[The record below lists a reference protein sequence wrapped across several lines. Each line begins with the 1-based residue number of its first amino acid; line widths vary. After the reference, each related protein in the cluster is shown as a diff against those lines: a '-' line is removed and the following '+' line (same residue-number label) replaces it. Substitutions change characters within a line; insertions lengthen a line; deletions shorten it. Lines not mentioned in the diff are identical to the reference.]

1 MADSPRSPFDQIR
14 SIRLRL
20 VKPRW
25 LMLAL
30 AAGVAAM
37 GVGTWAQHAGQTD
50 SPPNFDIRTDRALNT
65 SGYVSRFQPP
75 QSIADLPA
83 RRAGALAQLKRSVP
97 DLEVE
102 VSPALGTP
110 ELVGVRAGFGFLT
123 GASADRVGT
132 LRAFLTAY
140 GDVYGLSQAQAASL
154 EVIAD
159 YVNPAGNMAWVE
171 LQQRFNGIPV
181 FQGLIRGAFTA
192 QGELGRTTG
201 VLAAGVQPG
210 MLSAAPG
217 MGAGEALARAAATV
231 PGRLPASAFRARGT
245 DAIGRATFGDTHDIA
260 RAWLVYFPLMPGV
273 ARLAWATEVMSEPD
287 AFLILV
293 DAEDGTLLYRK
304 NLTEYQTQAATYSV
318 YNDDSPA
325 PMSPTTAL
333 PGSGLQAPMILR
345 TLFTLIGNEGVNAF
359 NNLGWMTDGLNETA
373 GNNVQAGLDL
383 APPEGIE
390 ATVPGVARVFNFPY
404 NPGPGN
410 PPPGDS
416 PAGASYRNGEVTDM
430 FFWTNVYHDRLYL
443 LGFNELAR
451 NFQNDN
457 FGRGGAQNDRV
468 LAEGQDSSGTDNAN
482 FSTPTD
488 GGSGRMQ
495 MYIFTG
501 PTPDRTS
508 ALDHDVLLHE
518 LTHGTSNRLHNNATG
533 LTATMSRGMGEG
545 WSDFYGRSILS
556 SADEDPDGIYSTG
569 GWVTYHLGGPTYTD
583 NYYYGIRRFP
593 YAVRSKVGANG
604 LPHNPL
610 TFADL
615 DPTQVNLNDGAFPRG
630 PFGSGLAFQVHNIGE
645 IWASALFEVRALFI
659 KRLGHALGNQRI
671 LQFVTDGMK
680 LDPVNPTLLQGRDS
694 ILAAASLAGN
704 AADIEDIWTG
714 FAIRGMGY
722 SAQVLNATTGSVIE
736 AFDVPG
742 IKDSPPMSL
751 VGESIP
757 NGAFDSGETVT
768 VSLCI
773 TNTALSPSGS
783 VLGTVLATGGV
794 ASPSP
799 AQSFGAVAPAGN
811 VCRNYTFIVAA
822 GCGQGLTVTLQAQET
837 GGLTRHLQYTAG
849 VGTLAPSMVESFDGV
864 AAPVLPAG
872 WSTSLIGGAAN
883 PWVTSVVAPH
893 TPPNRVFAANP
904 ATTSDNALLSAVIAM
919 PATPSV
925 LVFRNNYNTEAGG
938 PGDPNFYDGG
948 VLEISINGGAFTDI
962 VTAGG
967 VFSIG
972 GYNATIFAL
981 DTNPLAGRQAWAGN
995 SGGYIQTQLLMPPA
1009 AAGQNVVLRWRL
1021 GTDSIVG
1028 ATGWAIDTLGLFGIT
1043 CASQP
1048 PIITTQPQSQ
1058 VVMSGNAAT
1067 LTVVAGGSGVLT
1079 YQWYAGLSG
1088 DLSSPIGGAT
1098 SASYTT
1104 PALVA
1109 AANYW
1114 VRVTNG
1120 AGNTNST
1127 TAAIT
1132 IGPGLGAELVQN
1144 GNFNG
1149 GLANW
1154 AVFEEPNIQWNITAG
1169 VFQYW
1174 RQNPGVGSTQAV
1186 VFQQTGQPV
1195 AARTALQASFRVGN
1209 SSSARKRISV
1219 LIIDSDFSDI
1229 TVCTFWLAPGSPMS
1243 LYTMNTHTTKAW
1255 TNAAIYFY
1263 AATKGQDGGFYQLDD
1278 VSLSHQPALPT
1289 NRTDCID
1296 PFAPAPTGGPAGPE
1310 LIANGHFQVGGLSSW
1325 ASFGSLT
1332 WQVEGGVLEF
1342 FRPAPLP
1349 TPAGVVF
1356 QQTGV
1361 PMVTGDI
1368 YTATF
1373 QFGNSSG
1380 VWKRVTV
1387 LIQEADFSDLIAC
1400 TFWLSPGQPLRD
1412 YTMQGFTTKAWTNA
1426 TLAIYGGT
1434 VGTNTWTRVDNVTF
1448 KRTPA
1453 ASVFGTTCIEPVVA
1467 PFAEGDAGRTGGTSA
1482 APETVRDG
1490 GVTGGDGTDPPLRAT
1505 VQDAGIEAIYWDRPI
1520 DLTNASSAELSF
1532 DSSLAAASSSGHVQV
1547 SRDGM
1552 TWRTVTEVPAIEDR
1566 VSVDLSP
1573 FAGEVVYVRF
1583 VLAPRT
1589 LLRSRP
1595 DSWTIDNLALRVR

>member
-1 MADSPRSPFDQIR
+1 MADTPRSPFEQIR

-25 LMLAL
+25 LMLTL

-37 GVGTWAQHAGQTD
+37 GVGTWAQYAPQTD
-50 SPPNFDIRTDRALNT
+50 SPPNFDIRTDREMNT

-75 QSIADLPA
+75 QSMADLPGKQ
-83 RRAGALAQLKRSVP
+83 AGALAQLKRSVP
-97 DLEVE
+97 NLEIE
-102 VSPALGTP
+102 VSAALGTV
-110 ELVGVRAGFGFLT
+110 ELVGVRPGFGFLT
-123 GASADRVGT
+123 GASADRAGT
-132 LRAFLTAY
+132 MRAFLTAY
-140 GDVYGLSQAQAASL
+140 ADVYGLSQAQVASL
-154 EVIAD
+154 DVIAD
-159 YVNPAGNMAWVE
+159 YVNPAGNVGWVE
-171 LQQRFNGIPV
+171 LEQRFNGIPV

-192 QGELGRTTG
+192 QGELARTTG
-201 VLAAGVQPG
+201 VVAAGVEPG
-210 MLSAAPG
+210 MLSTAPG

-231 PGRLPASAFRARGT
+231 PGRLPASAFRARGR
-245 DAIGRATFGDTHDIA
+245 DAIGRETFGDTRDIA
-260 RAWLVYFPLMPGV
+260 KAWLVYFPLMPGV
-273 ARLAWATEVMSEPD
+273 ARLAWATEIMSEPD
-287 AFLILV
+287 AFLILM
-293 DAEDGTLLYRK
+293 DAQDGTLLYRK
-304 NLTEYQTQAATYSV
+304 NLTEYQTQTATYSV
-318 YNDDSPA
+318 YNNDSPA
-325 PMSPTTAL
+325 PMSPSTVL
-333 PGSGLQAPMILR
+333 PGSGTQAPMITR
-345 TLFTLIGNEGVNAF
+345 TLLTLIGNEGPNAF

-383 APPEGIE
+383 VGPDGIE

-443 LGFNELAR
+443 LGFNEISR
-451 NFQNDN
+451 NFQSDN

-468 LAEGQDSSGTDNAN
+468 LAEGQDSSGTNNAN

-501 PTPDRTS
+501 PDPDRTS
-508 ALDHDVLLHE
+508 AIDHDVLLHE

-533 LTATMSRGMGEG
+533 LTGTMARGMGEG
-545 WSDFYGRSILS
+545 WSDFYARSILS
-556 SADEDPDGIYSTG
+556 TADEDPDGIYSTG
-569 GWVTYHLGGPTYTD
+569 GWVTHLAAPGYVD

-593 YAVRSKVGANG
+593 YAVRSTVGANG

-610 TFADL
+610 TFADV
-615 DPTQVNLNDGAFPRG
+615 DPSQINLNDGAFPRG
-630 PFGSGLAFQVHNIGE
+630 PFGSGTAFQVHNIGE
-645 IWASALFEVRALFI
+645 IWASALFEVRALYI
-659 KRLGHALGNQRI
+659 KRLGYAVGNQRI

-694 ILAAASLAGN
+694 ILAAASIGGS
-704 AADIEDIWTG
+704 AADIDDIWTG

-722 SAQVLNATTGSVIE
+722 SAQVLNATTGSVAE

-742 IKDSPPMSL
+742 IKDNPPMAL

-799 AQSFGAVAPAGN
+799 AQSYGSVAPAGN
-811 VCRNYTFIVAA
+811 VCRNYTFIIAA
-822 GCGQGLTVTLQAQET
+822 GCGQGLTVTLQAQEA
-837 GGLTRHLQYTAG
+837 GGLTRNLQYTVG
-849 VGTLAPSMVESFDGV
+849 VGTLSGSFIETFDGV
-864 AAPVLPAG
+864 AAPALPAG
-872 WSTSLIGGAAN
+872 WSTSVLGGTAN
-883 PWVTSVVAPH
+883 PWVTSVVSPH
-893 TPPNRVFAANP
+893 TAPNRVFAANP
-904 ATTSDNALLSAVIAM
+904 ATTSDNALVSPVIAV

-925 LVFRNNYNTEAGG
+925 LIFRNSYNTEAS
-938 PGDPNFYDGG
+938 DNFYDGG

-962 VTAGG
+962 LTAGG
-967 VFSIG
+967 VFSAG
-972 GYNATIFAL
+972 GYNATIFQF

-995 SGGYIQTQLLMPPA
+995 SGGYVMTQVGMPPA

-1021 GTDSIVG
+1021 GTDSIIS
-1028 ATGWAIDTLGLFGIT
+1028 ATGWAIDTLALFGIT
-1043 CASQP
+1043 CGSQP
-1048 PIITTQPQSQ
+1048 PVITTQPQSQ
-1058 VVMSGNAAT
+1058 VVMSGGTAT
-1067 LTVVAGGSGVLT
+1067 MTVVAGGSGTLT

-1088 DLSSPIGGAT
+1088 DVSNPIGGAT
-1098 SASYTT
+1098 SSSYTT

-1120 AGNTNST
+1120 AGATNSN
-1127 TAAIT
+1127 TAAIS
-1132 IGPGLGAELVQN
+1132 IGPAPGSNLVQN
-1144 GNFNG
+1144 GNFSG
-1149 GLANW
+1149 GMTGW
-1154 AVFEEPNIQWNITAG
+1154 TVYEEPNIQWNITAG

-1174 RQNPGVGSTQAV
+1174 RQNPGTGSTQAV

-1195 AARTALQASFRVGN
+1195 AARAALQASFRVGN
-1209 SSSARKRISV
+1209 SSTARKRISV

-1229 TVCTFWLAPGSPMS
+1229 TVCTFWLAPGSPLS

-1278 VSLSHQPALPT
+1278 VSLTHVPALPT

-1296 PFAPAPTGGPAGPE
+1296 PFAPAPTGGAPGPD
-1310 LIANGHFQVGGLSSW
+1310 LMANGHFQVGGLSGW
-1325 ASFGSLT
+1325 TEFGSLT

-1349 TPAGVVF
+1349 APAGTVF

-1373 QFGNSSG
+1373 QFGNSSA

-1400 TFWLSPGQPLRD
+1400 TFWLSPGQPLQN

-1453 ASVFGTTCIEPVVA
+1453 ASVFGTQCGEPEVD
-1467 PFAEGDAGRTGGTSA
+1467 PF
-1482 APETVRDG
+1482 V
-1490 GVTGGDGTDPPLRAT
+1490 GGDKRPTEAPASAPT
-1505 VQDAGIEAIYWDRPI
+1505 PIAG
-1520 DLTNASSAELSF
+1520 ASSDRSP
-1532 DSSLAAASSSGHVQV
+1532 
-1547 SRDGM
+1547 R
-1552 TWRTVTEVPAIEDR
+1552 PAR
-1566 VSVDLSP
+1566 P
-1573 FAGEVVYVRF
+1573 G
-1583 VLAPRT
+1583 PR
-1589 LLRSRP
+1589 RR
-1595 DSWTIDNLALRVR
+1595 